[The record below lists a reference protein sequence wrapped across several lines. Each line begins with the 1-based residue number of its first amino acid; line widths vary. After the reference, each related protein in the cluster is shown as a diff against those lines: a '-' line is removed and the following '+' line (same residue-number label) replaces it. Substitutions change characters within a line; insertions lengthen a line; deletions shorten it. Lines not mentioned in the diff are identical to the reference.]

1 MQWLINGAYKYNSQM
16 CLKSDKHGKMA
27 LKLKARHGYYTTSI
41 HGKHHSTMG
50 PQNRAKAAQIMNKIS
65 LEHGQNMLES
75 RAKTTCNVS

>member
-1 MQWLINGAYKYNSQM
+1 MQEAS
-16 CLKSDKHGKMA
+16 
-27 LKLKARHGYYTTSI
+27 KLKARQGYYTTSM

-65 LEHGQNMLES
+65 LEHGQNLLES

>member
-1 MQWLINGAYKYNSQM
+1 MFNDAKTWKQ
-16 CLKSDKHGKMA
+16 
-27 LKLKARHGYYTTSI
+27 LKLSMQEASKLEARQGYYTTSM
-41 HGKHHSTMG
+41 HGKHHLTMG